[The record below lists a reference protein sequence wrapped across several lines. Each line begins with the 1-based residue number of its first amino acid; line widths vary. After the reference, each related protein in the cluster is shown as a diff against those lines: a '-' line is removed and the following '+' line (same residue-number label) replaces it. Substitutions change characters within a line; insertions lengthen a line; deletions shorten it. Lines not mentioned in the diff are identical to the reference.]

1 MVTVADKETLRVEEA
16 AALLGIGRERGI
28 RRYIHRGEIPVLKI
42 GRKFLVPKK
51 ALIPLLDGQQLH
63 PVDAQ

>member
-16 AALLGIGRERGI
+16 AALLGIGRSAA
-28 RRYIHRGEIPVLKI
+28 YDAIHRGEIPVLKI